1 MAAVTKPISR
11 SVPVQSPS
19 SGRYVHGT
27 RNTLPMLTREARRY
41 SGSLPCWVS
50 STASMPSAAAHRKMA
65 PTLVGFITF
74 SSTAMRRAPAQTSAT
89 EGSAGRRMA
98 HSMPRVRWKPVSCVS
113 TSSGAV

>member
-27 RNTLPMLTREARRY
+27 RNTLPMLTRDARRY
-41 SGSLPCWVS
+41 SG
-50 STASMPSAAAHRKMA
+50 
-65 PTLVGFITF
+65 
-74 SSTAMRRAPAQTSAT
+74 AMRRAPAQTSAT